1 MLPEKETTLRTEV
14 ENLIDSKL
22 DTSLKEQ
29 EEVRKNEMIR
39 MEKEKD

>member
-29 EEVRKNEMIR
+29 EEVRKNDMIR